1 MKCSLVLF
9 IILEMYLILWY
20 SEREYHQLE
29 VVFLSPRTI
38 DAFPYNAQNLT
49 LGLSEFAHYPIN
61 RLQYSND

>member
-1 MKCSLVLF
+1 M
-9 IILEMYLILWY
+9 
-20 SEREYHQLE
+20 E
-29 VVFLSPRTI
+29 VAFLSPRTI